1 MSRIKTEKLHDALTS
16 KKECYAIRVTTFV
29 RGSTKNRFLEDCIKR
44 ECNESKMAAHV
55 FATYYEV
62 LDTFPN
68 LKDKEPNAIKKF
80 IIDRIKLE

>member
-1 MSRIKTEKLHDALTS
+1 MSRIKTDKLHDALMN

-44 ECNESKMAAHV
+44 ECNESKMAALV
-55 FATYYEV
+55 VATYYEV

-68 LKDKEPNAIKKF
+68 LKDKEPNAIKAW